1 MCHGKARNKHAR
13 KSKKQTNTRRKDKQS
28 TEKQETNTRNTGKKG
43 KASNKHWGHSSYR
56 ISFCVRFFKGWSAA
70 VCDNANQARDREL
83 VRVSYLFGGLI
94 GGLCLRSS
102 HPYLPQRAEASPR
115 HGTMTQNLR
124 RIYSQH
130 VSVFAN
136 DPFRWKVFTEIT
148 GTESTQTARKK
159 KKSRV
164 PFSPSRKKKKHS
176 IFSIRT
182 LAQASAALRLARRSA
197 AERSSCALP
206 RTP

>member
-56 ISFCVRFFKGWSAA
+56 ISFCIRFFKGWSAA

-124 RIYSQH
+124 RIYSQQCQRVYNRPLPMEGFH
-130 VSVFAN
+130 RN
-136 DPFRWKVFTEIT
+136 YRC
-148 GTESTQTARKK
+148 TESTQTAGSTQKNKK
-159 KKSRV
+159 LSV
-164 PFSPSRKKKKHS
+164 
-176 IFSIRT
+176 IFSIPT
-182 LAQASAALRLARRSA
+182 LAQN
-197 AERSSCALP
+197 
-206 RTP
+206 TPHQRWL